1 MITKLGK
8 TLWIYQQTFIKQLT
22 VCYFCFLELL
32 RLNTMPKLCLVDFLL
47 FFSSN
52 LYCRSKEMHEL
63 YFFTYIKYN

>member
-1 MITKLGK
+1 MITKSGK

-32 RLNTMPKLCLVDFLL
+32 RLNTMRKLCLVDLLL

-63 YFFTYIKYN
+63 NFFTYIKYN